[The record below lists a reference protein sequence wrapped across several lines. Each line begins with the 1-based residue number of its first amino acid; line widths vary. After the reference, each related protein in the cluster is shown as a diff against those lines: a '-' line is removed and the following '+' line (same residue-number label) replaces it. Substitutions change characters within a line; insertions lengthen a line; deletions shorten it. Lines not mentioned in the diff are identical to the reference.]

1 MQIGDMQQFRE
12 SQLSKVER
20 RRQEERQIKK
30 GIYQMQ
36 MLIDCQEMETLDKEA
51 KRSQERTEVSRMEQ
65 KKAEGQGREQ
75 ENKKTDVHTEMEKML
90 SVVKNVTVQNMT

>member
-36 MLIDCQEMETLDKEA
+36 MLIDCQEMETFDKEV
-51 KRSQERTEVSRMEQ
+51 KRGKERTEVSRMEQ
-65 KKAEGQGREQ
+65 KRKC
-75 ENKKTDVHTEMEKML
+75 
-90 SVVKNVTVQNMT
+90 